1 MRWRSCA
8 PAGLGLAL
16 ALPAPAFLTAAPSSH
31 RSLAPLPTG
40 QSRQSPATHPDQFR
54 FVVGGDNRPTG
65 HGDPM
70 PPALAEICRET
81 GMIGPDF
88 ALWTGDTIHGYDDT
102 PAEADREYS
111 AFLKSAALTRVP
123 FFNVPGNH
131 EKGLDGR
138 ALEGV
143 YLRRMGALY
152 GSFDYGNSHFVGLDT
167 THLQSNG
174 GHVAELGAEQLEWLE
189 QDLRAHTAAANT
201 FVFMHH
207 FVFGPPDPDLA
218 DKKDTGF
225 AEIAMRDRLHRL
237 FVRYGVRAVFCGHS
251 HLYWHSDREGV
262 AYYIAGNAGAPL
274 EAAPEAGGFLGYLL
288 VEVNGREI
296 HTHALQPWTLVS
308 RTIRG
313 GDGRAPHAEL
323 RLSNYNHDDL
333 TVRGVSVRMPAAP
346 AYHAAATVT
355 YKGKSTPHPVVV
367 LASRALTA
375 GTREITL
382 GLTLP
387 HARTTHIVLDAGS
400 R

>member
-1 MRWRSCA
+1 MKLRSYV
-8 PAGLGLAL
+8 PAVLGVAL
-16 ALPAPAFLTAAPSSH
+16 ALPASTLLSAAPSSNRH
-31 RSLAPLPTG
+31 LSPLPTG
-40 QSRQSPATHPDQFR
+40 PARLSPPTRPDQFR

-70 PPALAEICRET
+70 PPSVAEICRGI
-81 GMIGPDF
+81 GMLRPELV
-88 ALWTGDTIHGYDDT
+88 LWTGDTIHGYDDT
-102 PAEADREYS
+102 PAEADQEYS
-111 AFLKSAALTRVP
+111 EFLKLAGLCRVP

-131 EKGLDGR
+131 EKGLDGA

-152 GSFDYGNSHFVGLDT
+152 GSFDYGNSHFIGLDT
-167 THLQSNG
+167 THLQASG

-189 QDLRAHTAAANT
+189 EDLRAHSSAANT

-237 FVRYGVRAVFCGHS
+237 FVQYGIRAVFCGHS
-251 HLYWHSDREGV
+251 HLYWHSVRDGV

-288 VEVNGREI
+288 MEVNGREI
-296 HTHALQPWTLVS
+296 RTHTIQPWTLVN
-308 RTIRG
+308 RTVSG
-313 GDGRAPHAEL
+313 GDGRSPHAEL

-333 TVRGVSVRMPAAP
+333 PVRGITVRMPAAG
-346 AYHAAATVT
+346 AYHATATVS
-355 YKGKSTPHPVVV
+355 YKGQVNTVPVGVV
-367 LASRALTA
+367 RHRAETA
-375 GTREITL
+375 GVEEVTL
-382 GLTLP
+382 SLTLP
-387 HARTTHIVLDAGS
+387 HARTTRVLVDAIHP
-400 R
+400 